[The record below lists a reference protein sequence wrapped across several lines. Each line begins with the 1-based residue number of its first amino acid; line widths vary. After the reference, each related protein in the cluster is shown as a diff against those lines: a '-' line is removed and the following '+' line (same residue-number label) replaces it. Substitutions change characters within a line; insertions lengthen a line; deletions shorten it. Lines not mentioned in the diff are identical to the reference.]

1 MATGVPAIRAR
12 PHWFMNRCGQ
22 PCSLKLGKGAA
33 ARVQVPSR
41 LRQQRPNV
49 GPRVSAGP
57 CGGLRRAA
65 ERAYLRGPHAQV
77 EQAAQDGGPPDHPQV
92 DPRYASCPSTNA
104 SALRSIVLTLLLLW
118 CRPGGVGWLCM
129 RVEPDG
135 GAAEGGVQEVQGCA
149 LHCSAA
155 ATAIATA
162 SAREKLT
169 VLCFVAAIA
178 RTQARRGRGGAHDAQ
193 CAPAPGRAAGAA
205 LRHASRQ
212 SSPARA
218 TTVSSAPARTPVPMP
233 SPDGMS
239 ADAGAAVAAP
249 VGGAVPTN
257 PAESVK
263 MESAAPAAPLVAP
276 PVHPAVPTTAPK
288 AEVVPAA
295 PAANVST
302 APAMPMM
309 PLMPPVANQ
318 MMAEVPSDEQLE
330 MALDDLP
337 MLDADDS
344 FNLDALDPAFLPT
357 PAPSG
362 VPLMD
367 NAHHPSGASSKQQS
381 AENSSASVSE
391 DDGSAN
397 SGSSIPSASPQSSP
411 GMMSRSPSP

>member
-1 MATGVPAIRAR
+1 
-12 PHWFMNRCGQ
+12 MNRCGQ

-33 ARVQVPSR
+33 ARV
-41 LRQQRPNV
+41 QQRPNV

-65 ERAYLRGPHAQV
+65 ERAYLRGKWSKQLKTVGHLTIPKWI
-77 EQAAQDGGPPDHPQV
+77 PDQENP
-92 DPRYASCPSTNA
+92 TE
-104 SALRSIVLTLLLLW
+104 ALQKGAFKKSKGRKRGAGEVGRMTRSVRQHLDAPLELLSEY
-118 CRPGGVGWLCM
+118 PV
-129 RVEPDG
+129 RV
-135 GAAEGGVQEVQGCA
+135 
-149 LHCSAA
+149 
-155 ATAIATA
+155 
-162 SAREKLT
+162 
-169 VLCFVAAIA
+169 
-178 RTQARRGRGGAHDAQ
+178 
-193 CAPAPGRAAGAA
+193 
-205 LRHASRQ
+205 HASRQ